1 MFKQF
6 KVRLAVIFGILIAIA
21 LSGAVLAVLL
31 TTSNQVERT
40 LQRELTVSER
50 LFRELMDSRAEQLR
64 RAAEVL
70 TDDFGFKRAVATED
84 RDTIVSAL
92 VNHGDRIGTDL
103 IALQN
108 PDGQEIASTHNLDL
122 KQLISGEQ
130 GGKALLVSEG
140 QLYQVVT
147 VPVTA
152 PNLIAWATLGFEVNN
167 TLTEQLKEL
176 ANADITLWLEQPSL
190 LLASSLPASLREG
203 FAQALSSE
211 QQGYDGWLQQSG
223 LALQETT
230 LTTVGGDVVHVSL
243 TTSRAEAMR
252 QFDELL
258 VQILLIGAIALVIT
272 LIVALFVAK
281 TISTPVALL
290 SQAASK
296 LKSGD
301 YSPTNL
307 QSRKDEFG
315 QLADTFESMRSAIAL
330 RERKVRFQATH
341 DQLTELPN
349 RRELQRLLNEKLGD
363 SASSGWLLLINI
375 RNFRRL
381 NDSVG
386 QRMGDDVL
394 KQLAGRLLSGCQ
406 SNDILA
412 RFGGDEF
419 ALVTEGETESRIARR
434 LEDLSVRLNVPFV
447 VGGSQF
453 ELKFNCGAVQFPQQA
468 SELDSLIRR
477 AQVSVKHAK
486 EHNQFNA

>member
-108 PDGQEIASTHNLDL
+108 PDGQEIASTHSLDL

-203 FAQALSSE
+203 LHRHYPLSNRVTMV
-211 QQGYDGWLQQSG
+211 GFNKVGWRCKRP
-223 LALQETT
+223 
-230 LTTVGGDVVHVSL
+230 H
-243 TTSRAEAMR
+243 
-252 QFDELL
+252 
-258 VQILLIGAIALVIT
+258 
-272 LIVALFVAK
+272 
-281 TISTPVALL
+281 
-290 SQAASK
+290 
-296 LKSGD
+296 
-301 YSPTNL
+301 
-307 QSRKDEFG
+307 
-315 QLADTFESMRSAIAL
+315 
-330 RERKVRFQATH
+330 
-341 DQLTELPN
+341 
-349 RRELQRLLNEKLGD
+349 
-363 SASSGWLLLINI
+363 
-375 RNFRRL
+375 
-381 NDSVG
+381 
-386 QRMGDDVL
+386 
-394 KQLAGRLLSGCQ
+394 
-406 SNDILA
+406 
-412 RFGGDEF
+412 
-419 ALVTEGETESRIARR
+419 
-434 LEDLSVRLNVPFV
+434 
-447 VGGSQF
+447 
-453 ELKFNCGAVQFPQQA
+453 
-468 SELDSLIRR
+468 
-477 AQVSVKHAK
+477 
-486 EHNQFNA
+486 